1 MKLKNMNKATI
12 FMLVA
17 GGLAGLAAVV
27 LHLLGNP
34 ANMGLCIACFLR
46 DTAGALKL
54 HSAPVV
60 QYLRP
65 EIPGIILGAFL
76 VSLIKKEFRPKGGS
90 APMTRF
96 IIGVFVMI
104 GALAFLGCPF
114 RMVLRMAAGD
124 LNAWIGLVGFVGG
137 VFLGTLFLRR
147 GFSLR
152 RAETQS
158 MSEGLAFPVIAIVMA
173 VAGFVSFSLLAYS
186 ETGPGSMHAPVL
198 WSFLIAAVV
207 GVVVQRSRLC
217 QTGGI
222 RDAIM
227 IKDFHLLWGSVAIFV
242 VVLIANIVT
251 GKFNL
256 SMTGHHVAHS
266 DTLWN
271 ILGLGLVGFG
281 SVLLGGCPLRQLVLA
296 GTGNS
301 DSAITVLGMIAGA
314 AFAHNFGLAG
324 AAANAESAGG
334 VGTNGRIA
342 VIVGFV
348 VILIIAFSNIRKQK
362 N

>member
-34 ANMGLCIACFLR
+34 SNMGLCIACFLR

-96 IIGVFVMI
+96 VIGAFVMI

-152 RAETQS
+152 RAENQS
-158 MSEGLAFPVIAIVMA
+158 MSEGLAFPVITIALA
-173 VAGFVSFSLLAYS
+173 VAAFASFSLLAYS
-186 ETGPGSMHAPVL
+186 ESGPGSMHAPVI
-198 WSFLIAAVV
+198 WSFLIAVVV

-242 VVLIANIVT
+242 VVLIANLIT
-251 GKFNL
+251 RNFHL
-256 SMTGHHVAHS
+256 SMSGHAVAHS

-301 DSAITVLGMIAGA
+301 DSALTVIGMIAGA
-314 AFAHNFGLAG
+314 AISHNFGLAG

-342 VIVGFV
+342 IIVGFV
-348 VILIIAFSNIRKQK
+348 VILAIAFSNIRKQK